1 MLQIVRRRPESTFSL
16 RRAELVVSGKERRLE
31 FAFVSL
37 ASTNLFVI
45 ASAVAFY
52 FLTYKS

>member
-1 MLQIVRRRPESTFSL
+1 MLQIVRRSANSTHARKPMALSSVKES
-16 RRAELVVSGKERRLE
+16 RLE

-37 ASTNLFVI
+37 ASTNMFVI

-52 FLTYKS
+52 FLAYSS